1 MSTGRDRR
9 RRRDRAA
16 RGQYRV
22 VFAEDEAARR
32 AERVRKRKRRRVT
45 AYSLFVTGGLVAVSH
60 LLEHLGVIRL
70 MNPTAE
76 DLLLGYPMASV
87 LLVAGAISL
96 GP

>member
-1 MSTGRDRR
+1 MSSGRDRR
-9 RRRDRAA
+9 RRRERTD

-32 AERVRKRKRRRVT
+32 AERVRKRRRRRVT
-45 AYSLFVTGGLVAVSH
+45 AYSLFAAAGLVAASH

-76 DLLLGYPMASV
+76 DLLLGYPMAGV
-87 LLVAGAISL
+87 LLVVGAISL